1 MDIFGF
7 ENFENNSSNKSSL
20 YVAPDKSLFSTNSS
34 YSLTIHSDLKVEDL
48 LIEIKAASSKR
59 EAREFIKNNAVS
71 INGKKYNDA
80 NYVLNEQDYL
90 YSKYLI
96 VKRGKK
102 NYYLVK
108 KES

>member
-1 MDIFGF
+1 MKRI
-7 ENFENNSSNKSSL
+7 
-20 YVAPDKSLFSTNSS
+20 TNLKTGTVIDTDSIVNES
-34 YSLTIHSDLKVEDL
+34 YSGILVKNSDCIKFIPFSDLKVEDL